1 MKMSFCI
8 DCHAK
13 NNVTTDCATCHR

>member
-13 NNVTTDCATCHR
+13 NNVNTDCATCHR